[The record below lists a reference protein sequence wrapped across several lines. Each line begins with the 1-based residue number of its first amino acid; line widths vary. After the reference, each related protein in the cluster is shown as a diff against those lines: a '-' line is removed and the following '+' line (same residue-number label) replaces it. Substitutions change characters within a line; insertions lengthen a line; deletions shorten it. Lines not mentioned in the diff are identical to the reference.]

1 MGYNRD
7 EPIVGNASISFGQSE
22 LHWPCFYRPGFERW
36 RVAKFFWSTF
46 FYCPAPSPS
55 SCDLIDKSSGRL
67 TGVLTMD
74 IKSKSWKS
82 KFAVNNDVV
91 QTKNINN
98 KLASIKEEE
107 PSMAVCL
114 ILPYTSSDPAKETVN
129 GAIMF
134 EGIQYYALLGLK
146 VIVYDKDGANHR
158 FIMDGK
164 YGLHQSKGNNRWREN
179 VVYHPHTVLGL
190 VDKRR
195 NVTYDNTELLPNS
208 SSPVRRGGMTLANM
222 QSYTDDDKTATLT
235 HCRFEA
241 SALYGIK
248 DVLVSDF
255 DEFLYCPGAASTFSA
270 QRHWLDNLL
279 TRYKNKNIDQMIFLQ
294 VWTAA
299 NLHQGYFDSPLSCLQ
314 DKVGKGKSIFECFAG
329 VDYISKTNPIGK
341 SVHIGHKCPLTDFHS
356 SCQSSDCNCSASY
369 AGQYPH
375 DKYVNIPEIDKCY
388 FIHLS
393 SNKRDYVSDQFSD
406 TTRDLLESRQSEI
419 YTMLHRKP
427 IK

>member
-1 MGYNRD
+1 MGYNRN
-7 EPIVGNASISFGQSE
+7 EPIVGNASISIGQSGIQ
-22 LHWPCFYRPGFERW
+22 WPCFYRPGFERW

-55 SCDLIDKSSGRL
+55 SCDLIDKSKGRL

-74 IKSKSWKS
+74 IKLKTWKS

-91 QTKNINN
+91 QTKNIHY
-98 KLASIKEEE
+98 KLASIKKEE

-114 ILPYTSSDPAKETVN
+114 ILPYTSSDPAKEIVN

-134 EGIQYYALLGLK
+134 EWVQYYALLGLK

-164 YGLHQSKGNNRWREN
+164 YGQNQGKESNRWREN

-195 NVTYDNTELLPNS
+195 NVTYDNTEFTTNRF
-208 SSPVRRGGMTLANM
+208 PVKRGGMTLANM

-248 DVLVSDF
+248 DVMVSDF

-279 TRYKNKNIDQMIFLQ
+279 KRYKNKNIDQMIFLQ

-299 NLHQGYFDSPLSCLQ
+299 NLHQGHYDSTLSCLQ
-314 DKVGKGKSIFECFAG
+314 DKVSKGKSIFECFAG

-341 SVHIGHKCPLTDFHS
+341 SIHIGHKCPLTDFHS

-369 AGQYPH
+369 GGEHYKH
-375 DKYVNIPEIDKCY
+375 VSIPEDDKCY

-393 SNKRDYVSDQFSD
+393 TNNKDYVTDQFSN
-406 TTRDLLESRQSEI
+406 TTRYLLESTQSEI
-419 YTMLHRKP
+419 YTMLHRQP